1 MFDLRFT
8 IGLTDLIGSDPKD
21 LIRKSNPMTW
31 GPWWGF
37 FSNTSILRDIG
48 KGSAEK
54 NCNFQT
60 SQELQRSFCLKKI
73 CVQVIFLLSKNFR
86 NTFCKGELVH
96 IYIYICTSY
105 IYIYIVRLNQ
115 TSWTRFTFCLC
126 KYVQPSWSH
135 DNLGPAYC
143 LCWVLK
149 QSWRPGPRPALLS
162 RWFSISPRWRY
173 ILNLLDVTCR
183 IIPV

>member
-96 IYIYICTSY
+96 IYIYMYI
-105 IYIYIVRLNQ
+105 IYIYI
-115 TSWTRFTFCLC
+115 LC
-126 KYVQPSWSH
+126 VWIKHHEP
-135 DNLGPAYC
+135 D
-143 LCWVLK
+143 
-149 QSWRPGPRPALLS
+149 LLS
-162 RWFSISPRWRY
+162 VCANMFNRVDPMIIWDLLIAFVEFWSNLEDQALVQHFWVDDFPFPQGGGIS
-173 ILNLLDVTCR
+173 
-183 IIPV
+183 